1 MEAPD
6 QVELHV
12 VAHPG
17 VGNEQEASRVGQ
29 HPRPALE
36 QAAKQLAP
44 AEDRGRLGEDQL
56 YGQQGGGYVVD
67 AVGEDQ
73 QALQALV
80 EFGFRYPLLPLLGS
94 LS

>member
-1 MEAPD
+1 
-6 QVELHV
+6 V
-12 VAHPG
+12 
-17 VGNEQEASRVGQ
+17 
-29 HPRPALE
+29 
-36 QAAKQLAP
+36 P